1 MMIRNARQH
10 VVELDGVTYLC
21 SDDELEQIGDLKD
34 VRGDTWFVSDFEKA
48 IARTMTVEAPVKYA
62 EIMVRKKLQETGEFD
77 EPISVISHWKKK
89 KGKNATDIFFTAVP
103 TRLYYRYLEDIKAH
117 EDSVLLFPLFS
128 VLQGVLRRMR
138 YPKPAAVVFQ
148 HSRFAD
154 LLIGT
159 NKAVIY
165 ANRCLAFDTSEEQI
179 SAVWDMVKTDIT
191 AAEEEHRIKV
201 DRVLLLTWIDSGTGP
216 EWSDDSEREILSME
230 EEKLSCNGEDYSVSF
245 LKALRMNSGF
255 RALSPPVEK
264 VFYCSRRSLPC
275 LNVIFLAAILLCV
288 VGYLS
293 YGQKADQLGRQLVAA
308 QERIAG
314 MQHEAP
320 VQEIPYKETLS
331 FVKDLAHY
339 RKAPSYK
346 RVVSDISEALPK
358 GASVE
363 VLKVDYAED
372 EVNIELFGK
381 TQDSFDLTYK
391 GYQRFIDVLTQ
402 RGYAVAESRLDTEI
416 RKSEFLAR
424 FSKKIQ

>member
-1 MMIRNARQH
+1 MIRDARQY

-21 SDDELEQIGDLKD
+21 SDDELGQIGDLKD
-34 VRGDTWFVSDFEKA
+34 IRGDTWFVSDFEKA

-62 EIMVRKKLQETGEFD
+62 EMMVRKKLQETGEFD
-77 EPISVISHWKKK
+77 EPISVINHWKRK

-138 YPKPAAVVFQ
+138 HPKPAAVVFQ

-159 NKAVIY
+159 NKTVIY
-165 ANRCLAFDTSEEQI
+165 ANRCVAFDTSEEQI

-201 DRVLLLTWIDSGTGP
+201 DRILLLKWIDSGADP
-216 EWSDDSEREILSME
+216 AWSDDSQQEILSME

-245 LKALRMNSGF
+245 LKALRMSSGI
-255 RALSPPVEK
+255 RALSPPLEK
-264 VFYCSRRSLPC
+264 VSYYSRRSLPF
-275 LNVIFLAAILLCV
+275 LNIIFLAAILLCV
-288 VGYLS
+288 AGYLS
-293 YGQKADQLGRQLVAA
+293 YGQKADLLGQQLVAA
-308 QERIAG
+308 QGQIAG
-314 MQHEAP
+314 LQHGAP

-331 FVKDLAHY
+331 FVRDLARY
-339 RKAPSYK
+339 RKLPSYK
-346 RVVSDISEALPK
+346 RIVSDISEALPK

-372 EVNIELFGK
+372 EVKIEIFGK
-381 TQDSFDLTYK
+381 TKDSFDLTYK

-416 RKSEFLAR
+416 RESEFLAR
-424 FSKKIQ
+424 LTKKIQ

>member
-1 MMIRNARQH
+1 MIRDARQY

-21 SDDELEQIGDLKD
+21 SDDELGQIGDLKD
-34 VRGDTWFVSDFEKA
+34 IRGDTWFVSDFEKA

-62 EIMVRKKLQETGEFD
+62 EMMVRKKLQETGEFD
-77 EPISVISHWKKK
+77 EPISVINHWKRK

-138 YPKPAAVVFQ
+138 HPKPAAVVFQ

-159 NKAVIY
+159 NKTVIY
-165 ANRCLAFDTSEEQI
+165 ANRCVAFDTSEEQI

-201 DRVLLLTWIDSGTGP
+201 DRILLLKWIDSGAGP
-216 EWSDDSEREILSME
+216 AWSDDSQQEILSME

-245 LKALRMNSGF
+245 LKALRMSSGI
-255 RALSPPVEK
+255 RALSPPLEK
-264 VFYCSRRSLPC
+264 VSYYSRRSLPF
-275 LNVIFLAAILLCV
+275 LNIIFLAAILLCV
-288 VGYLS
+288 AGYLS
-293 YGQKADQLGRQLVAA
+293 YGQKADLLGQQLVAA
-308 QERIAG
+308 QGQIAG
-314 MQHEAP
+314 LQHGAP

-331 FVKDLAHY
+331 FVRDLARY
-339 RKAPSYK
+339 RKLPSYK
-346 RVVSDISEALPK
+346 RIVSDISEALPK

-372 EVNIELFGK
+372 EVKIEIFGK
-381 TQDSFDLTYK
+381 TKDSFDLTYK

-416 RKSEFLAR
+416 RESEFLAR
-424 FSKKIQ
+424 LTKKIQ

>member
-1 MMIRNARQH
+1 MIRDARQY

-21 SDDELEQIGDLKD
+21 SDDELGQIGDLKD
-34 VRGDTWFVSDFEKA
+34 IRGDTWFVSDFEKA

-62 EIMVRKKLQETGEFD
+62 EMMVRKKLQETGEFD
-77 EPISVISHWKKK
+77 EPISVINHWKRK

-128 VLQGVLRRMR
+128 VLHGVLRRMR
-138 YPKPAAVVFQ
+138 HPKPAAVVFQ

-159 NKAVIY
+159 NKTVIY
-165 ANRCLAFDTSEEQI
+165 ANRCVAFDTSEEQI

-201 DRVLLLTWIDSGTGP
+201 DRILLLKWIDSGADP
-216 EWSDDSEREILSME
+216 AWSDDSQQEILSME

-245 LKALRMNSGF
+245 LKALRMSSGI
-255 RALSPPVEK
+255 RALSPPLEK
-264 VFYCSRRSLPC
+264 VSYYSRRSLPF
-275 LNVIFLAAILLCV
+275 LNIIFLAAILLCV
-288 VGYLS
+288 AGYLS
-293 YGQKADQLGRQLVAA
+293 YGHKADLLGQQLVAA
-308 QERIAG
+308 QGQIAG
-314 MQHEAP
+314 LQHGAP

-331 FVKDLAHY
+331 FVRDLARY
-339 RKAPSYK
+339 RKLPSYK
-346 RVVSDISEALPK
+346 RIVSDISEALPK

-372 EVNIELFGK
+372 EVKIEIFGK
-381 TQDSFDLTYK
+381 TKDPFDLTYK
-391 GYQRFIDVLTQ
+391 GYQRFIDVLTH

-416 RKSEFLAR
+416 RESKFLAR
-424 FSKKIQ
+424 LTKKIQ